1 MYYETLSRENDMSE
15 TYVNTRRYLVWKVGS
30 KPNPVVD
37 VLALA
42 MGEDLQ
48 VELVDSIEADRYAL
62 RRVACEVCLSEGA
75 TRGMETEE
83 GSTLLCSSCAASIGG
98 VQYERHDDAL
108 LPTDGPVVE
117 LILSALHVA
126 DEVGCGPSE
135 ALDILD
141 GAECRVVCG
150 LRQFLPTQRLAPIRS
165 ERDDRLA
172 ELLGVIVERT
182 DEAAAFLQEQ
192 MAAKLRRYAE
202 LRASALK
209 GAAAAIRDDLQEK
222 VEARL
227 NAHRMAEDVSAMYRG
242 LEAKLD
248 YLREAA

>member
-1 MYYETLSRENDMSE
+1 
-15 TYVNTRRYLVWKVGS
+15 
-30 KPNPVVD
+30 
-37 VLALA
+37 
-42 MGEDLQ
+42 MGEDLH
-48 VELVDSIEADRYAL
+48 VDRVSAAEASRYTL
-62 RRVACEVCLSEGA
+62 KRMACESCLYKGA
-75 TRGMETEE
+75 TREIETD
-83 GSTLLCSSCAASIGG
+83 GDSTVLCETCADRVGG
-98 VQYERHDDAL
+98 TQYERHDAAL
-108 LPTDGPVVE
+108 LPSDGPVVV
-117 LILSALHVA
+117 LILSALRVA

-192 MAAKLRRYAE
+192 MVAKLKRYAE
-202 LRASALK
+202 LRASALE

-248 YLREAA
+248 YLREAAWAA

>member
-1 MYYETLSRENDMSE
+1 MSE
-15 TYVNTRRYLVWKVGS
+15 TYRNTRRYLVWRVGS

-75 TRGMETEE
+75 TREIETD
-83 GSTLLCSSCAASIGG
+83 GDSTVLCETCADRAGG
-98 VQYERHDDAL
+98 TQYERHDAAL
-108 LPTDGPVVE
+108 LPSDGPVVV
-117 LILSALHVA
+117 LILSALRVA

-182 DEAAAFLQEQ
+182 DEAAAFLQKQ
-192 MAAKLRRYAE
+192 MVAKLKRYAE
-202 LRASALK
+202 
-209 GAAAAIRDDLQEK
+209 
-222 VEARL
+222 L

-248 YLREAA
+248 YLREAAWAA

>member
-1 MYYETLSRENDMSE
+1 MSE
-15 TYVNTRRYLVWKVGS
+15 TYRNTRKYLVWRVGS

-62 RRVACEVCLSEGA
+62 RRVACEVCLHEGA
-75 TRGMETEE
+75 TREIETD
-83 GSTLLCSSCAASIGG
+83 GDSTVLCETCADRAGG
-98 VQYERHDDAL
+98 TQYERHDAAL
-108 LPTDGPVVE
+108 LPSDGPVVV
-117 LILSALHVA
+117 LILSALRVA

-165 ERDDRLA
+165 ERDNRLA
-172 ELLGVIVERT
+172 ELLGMIVERT

-192 MAAKLRRYAE
+192 MVAKLRRYAE
-202 LRASALK
+202 LRASALE

-222 VEARL
+222 VGARL
-227 NAHRMAEDVSAMYRG
+227 NAHRMAEDVSAMHRG

-248 YLREAA
+248 YLREAAWAA

>member
-15 TYVNTRRYLVWKVGS
+15 TYVNTRRYLVWRVGS

-75 TRGMETEE
+75 TREIETD
-83 GSTLLCSSCAASIGG
+83 GDSTVLCETCADRVGG
-98 VQYERHDDAL
+98 TQYERHDAAL
-108 LPTDGPVVE
+108 LPSDGPVVV
-117 LILSALHVA
+117 LILSALRVA

-150 LRQFLPTQRLAPIRS
+150 LRQFLPTQRLAPFRS

-202 LRASALK
+202 LRDSALE
-209 GAAAAIRDDLQEK
+209 GAAAAIRDGLQQK

>member
-1 MYYETLSRENDMSE
+1 MSG
-15 TYVNTRRYLVWKVGS
+15 TYRNTSQYLARRVGS
-30 KPNPVVD
+30 EPNPICD

-48 VELVDSIEADRYAL
+48 VDLVEGSEAKRYAFK
-62 RRVACEVCLSEGA
+62 RAACEVCLS
-75 TRGMETEE
+75 TITP
-83 GSTLLCSSCAASIGG
+83 SS
-98 VQYERHDDAL
+98 
-108 LPTDGPVVE
+108 DGPVVA
-117 LILSALHVA
+117 LILSALRVA
-126 DEVGCGPSE
+126 DEVGCGPLE

-150 LRQFLPTQRLAPIRS
+150 LRQFLPTQRLGSIRS

-192 MAAKLRRYAE
+192 MVAKLRRYAG
-202 LRASALK
+202 LRDSALE
-209 GAAAAIRDDLQEK
+209 GADSTTRDDLQEK
-222 VEARL
+222 GDARL

-248 YLREAA
+248 YLREAAWAA

>member
-1 MYYETLSRENDMSE
+1 MSE
-15 TYVNTRRYLVWKVGS
+15 TYRNTRKYLVWRVGS

-75 TRGMETEE
+75 TREIETD
-83 GSTLLCSSCAASIGG
+83 GDSTVLCETCADRAGG
-98 VQYERHDDAL
+98 TQYERHDAAL
-108 LPTDGPVVE
+108 LPSDGPVVV
-117 LILSALHVA
+117 LILSALRVA

-141 GAECRVVCG
+141 GAACRVVCG

-165 ERDDRLA
+165 ERDNRLA
-172 ELLGVIVERT
+172 ELLGMIVERT

-192 MAAKLRRYAE
+192 MVAKLRRYAE
-202 LRASALK
+202 LRASALE

-222 VEARL
+222 VGARL

-248 YLREAA
+248 YLREAAWAA

>member
-1 MYYETLSRENDMSE
+1 MSG
-15 TYVNTRRYLVWKVGS
+15 TYRNTSQYLAWRVGS
-30 KPNPVVD
+30 EPNAICD

-48 VELVDSIEADRYAL
+48 VDLVEGTEAKRYAL
-62 RRVACEVCLSEGA
+62 KRAACEVCLSEGA
-75 TRGMETEE
+75 TRGMETDE
-83 GSTLLCSSCAASIGG
+83 GSTLLCSSCADRAGG
-98 VQYERHDDAL
+98 TQYERHDAAL
-108 LPTDGPVVE
+108 LPNDGPVVA
-117 LILSALHVA
+117 LILSALRVA

-150 LRQFLPTQRLAPIRS
+150 LRQFLPTQRLAPFRS

-192 MAAKLRRYAE
+192 MVAKLRRYAE